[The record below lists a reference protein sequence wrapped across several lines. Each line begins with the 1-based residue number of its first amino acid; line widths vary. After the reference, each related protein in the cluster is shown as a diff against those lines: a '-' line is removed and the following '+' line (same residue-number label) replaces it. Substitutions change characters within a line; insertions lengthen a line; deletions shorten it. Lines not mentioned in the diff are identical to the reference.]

1 MEIETMED
9 FYLKELKDVADAER
23 QLMKALPKMAK
34 AATTQELRQ
43 AFEIHTRETQEQLRR
58 IEKIL
63 KNHGESASGPRC
75 KGMQGIISEGE
86 EFLEEEPDE
95 MLIDVGLI
103 TSAQKVEH
111 YEIATYGCLTTYARL
126 LGLEEDARL
135 LHRTLAEEKATDGK
149 LSLLAED
156 AGLNE
161 EAASGETPEDLQA
174 SENEEQ
180 EGDQEMET
188 SPRSKRQAGRGG
200 KRAQSARGASNGGRA
215 RGGSQQGKQSRRGGS
230 RASASSRGRDGAAQ
244 STKDLEEIRA
254 WAEER
259 GGKPATV
266 KSTRGKRDGA
276 GILRIDFPGY
286 SGAGSLEE
294 ISWDEWYQKFQEN
307 NLTFL
312 YQDRTKDGQQ
322 SRFFKL
328 VCAPKGGRRST
339 AKSGKG

>member
-23 QLMKALPKMAK
+23 QILKALPKMAK
-34 AATTQELRQ
+34 AATTEELRQ
-43 AFEIHTRETQEQLRR
+43 AFQIHEKETQEQLRR
-58 IEKIL
+58 VERIL
-63 KNHGESASGPRC
+63 KAHGESGGATRC
-75 KGMQGIISEGE
+75 KGMQGILAEGE

-126 LGLEEDARL
+126 LGFDEDARL

-149 LSLLAED
+149 LSVLAED

-161 EAASGETPEDLQA
+161 EAASGETPEDIEA
-174 SENEEQ
+174 TAEEEGEDSE
-180 EGDQEMET
+180 
-188 SPRSKRQAGRGG
+188 PRSKRQSSRGSNQRG
-200 KRAQSARGASNGGRA
+200 QS
-215 RGGSQQGKQSRRGGS
+215 RGGSGRSGGNARRGKN
-230 RASASSRGRDGAAQ
+230 GAAQ

-286 SGAGSLEE
+286 SGEGTLEE
-294 ISWDEWYQKFQEN
+294 ISWDEWYDKFQEN

-312 YQDRTKDGQQ
+312 YQDRTKDGRQ

-328 VCAPKGGRRST
+328 VCEPKSS
-339 AKSGKG
+339 AKSAKG

>member
-1 MEIETMED
+1 MEMDTMEV

-23 QLMKALPKMAK
+23 QLLKALPKMAK
-34 AATTQELRQ
+34 AATTEELRQ
-43 AFEIHTRETQEQLRR
+43 AFEIHERETQEQLKRVER
-58 IEKIL
+58 IL
-63 KNHGESASGPRC
+63 KNHGESGSGPRC
-75 KGMQGIISEGE
+75 KGMQGIIAEGE

-126 LGLEEDARL
+126 LGYEEDARL

-161 EAASGETPEDLQA
+161 EAAAGETPEDIMA
-174 SENEEQ
+174 SEEEGEESEGNE
-180 EGDQEMET
+180 
-188 SPRSKRQAGRGG
+188 SPRSKRQAGGRGG
-200 KRAQSARGASNGGRA
+200 ARQQQGRSGGRSGGGNQS
-215 RGGSQQGKQSRRGGS
+215 GGS
-230 RASASSRGRDGAAQ
+230 AQ
-244 STKDLEEIRA
+244 STQDLEEIRE
-254 WAEER
+254 WAEAR

-266 KSTRGKRDGA
+266 KSTRGRGKNAGA

-286 SGAGSLEE
+286 SGGDSLEE
-294 ISWDEWYQKFQEN
+294 ISWDEWYEKFQKE
-307 NLTFL
+307 NLTFI
-312 YQDRTKDGQQ
+312 YQDRTKDGRE

-328 VCAPKGGRRST
+328 VCEPTGGSRNGRNRGTARGRSGSRGRKSS
-339 AKSGKG
+339 AK

>member
-1 MEIETMED
+1 MEIQTMED

-23 QLMKALPKMAK
+23 QLLKALPKMAES
-34 AATTQELRQ
+34 ATTDELRQ
-43 AFEIHTRETQEQLRR
+43 AFEIHLRETDEQLRR
-58 IEKIL
+58 VERIL
-63 KNHGESASGPRC
+63 KNHGESATGPRC

-126 LGLEEDARL
+126 LGYEEDARL

-156 AGLNE
+156 FGLNE
-161 EAASGETPEDLQA
+161 EAASGETPEDIQA
-174 SENEEQ
+174 SEKESEEG
-180 EGDQEMET
+180 EEDG
-188 SPRSKRQAGRGG
+188 SPRSKRQSGRGG
-200 KRAQSARGASNGGRA
+200 QKQARGSNQRNGQSRGQQG
-215 RGGSQQGKQSRRGGS
+215 RGGSGGKGGS
-230 RASASSRGRDGAAQ
+230 AQ
-244 STKDLEEIRA
+244 STQDLEEIRA

-266 KSTRGKRDGA
+266 KSTRGKSNGA

-286 SGAGSLEE
+286 SGGDSLEE
-294 ISWDEWYQKFQEN
+294 ISWDEWYEKFQEN

-328 VCAPKGGRRST
+328 VCEPKGGKKSKSK
-339 AKSGKG
+339 AKSGKS